1 MKKMTYEEFIDNHH
15 QGKVDIGVDNTSALI
30 LVKALPMRYY
40 AAHLFWSW
48 VCFLSIP
55 TFICIAIFFEV
66 IAGILLLFIVTP
78 LIWLSTRKSAAQ
90 FILNHAIDNKDFF
103 NILVK
108 GDLLTFRFHDGEV
121 AYDHGDYRTAF
132 EKLQPLAEQ
141 GHTGAQHCLG
151 AMYANGAGVIQDDI
165 EAIKWIRKAAEQGHD
180 RAQCNLGV
188 MYANGRGVRK
198 DDVEAVEWYRKAAEQ
213 NFNEA
218 QHLLSAMY
226 ALGRG
231 VIQDDVEAAKWTHK
245 AAEQGHEEAQHL
257 LSLLYREGKGVTQD
271 DVEAAKW
278 TRKAAEQGHEEAQH
292 NLGVMYSNGQGIEKD
307 DVEAVKWYRKAAEQ
321 GYDLAKK
328 NLRIITK
335 INSILETGDGSEEHP
350 YIVSDVSEE
359 YLILQHFNKRPTLQA
374 VLETEDGKLM
384 DMITCED
391 ETYYFKLK

>member
-1 MKKMTYEEFIDNHH
+1 MKKMTYEKFIDNHH
-15 QGKVDIGVDNTSALI
+15 QGKVDIGVDNTTALI

-48 VCFLSIP
+48 VSFLSIP
-55 TFICIAIFFEV
+55 TFIYIAIFHHWLT
-66 IAGILLLFIVTP
+66 GILLLFIVTP

-90 FILNHAIDNKDFF
+90 FILNHAKDNKDFF
-103 NILVK
+103 NTLVK

-121 AYDHGDYRTAF
+121 AYDHGDYKTAF

-180 RAQCNLGV
+180 
-188 MYANGRGVRK
+188 
-198 DDVEAVEWYRKAAEQ
+198 
-213 NFNEA
+213 
-218 QHLLSAMY
+218 
-226 ALGRG
+226 
-231 VIQDDVEAAKWTHK
+231 
-245 AAEQGHEEAQHL
+245 
-257 LSLLYREGKGVTQD
+257 
-271 DVEAAKW
+271 
-278 TRKAAEQGHEEAQH
+278 EAQH
-292 NLGVMYSNGQGIEKD
+292 NLGVMYANGQGIEKD
-307 DVEAVKWYRKAAEQ
+307 NVEAVKWYRKAAEQ

-335 INSILETGDGSEEHP
+335 IKSILETGDGSEEHP

-384 DMITCED
+384 DIITCED